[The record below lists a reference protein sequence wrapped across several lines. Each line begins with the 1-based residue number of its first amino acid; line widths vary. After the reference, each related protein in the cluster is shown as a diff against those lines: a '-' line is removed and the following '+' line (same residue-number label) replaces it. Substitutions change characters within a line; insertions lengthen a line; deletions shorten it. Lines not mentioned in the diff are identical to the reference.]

1 MNCYDVVSGTVVETF
16 KANKTK
22 VKTNIDV
29 YLTLTES

>member
-16 KANKTK
+16 KTK
-22 VKTNIDV
+22 VKTNMNV